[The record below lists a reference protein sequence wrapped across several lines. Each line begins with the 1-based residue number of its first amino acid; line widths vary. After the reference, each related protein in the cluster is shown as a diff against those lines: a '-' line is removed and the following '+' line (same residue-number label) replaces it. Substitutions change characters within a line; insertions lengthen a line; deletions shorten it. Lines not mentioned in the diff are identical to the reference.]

1 MNRRRL
7 ALLLLL
13 LPAAP
18 AGAVTLDEAIAAAL
32 SHDPSIAVA
41 DAGRD
46 AADGRVT
53 QARSGAL
60 PTVTL
65 RGSVGY
71 GRLDPLGYF
80 GLNAA
85 DVTPIT
91 AQASIEQPLY
101 TGGRV
106 AAETARARAGLA
118 ASEAGRG
125 AARAELAA
133 AVAAAYGDVLT
144 SATMIDLYRHLV
156 AETAEIERQARLRYK
171 AGESP
176 STDVSQ
182 ASARLAEARG
192 GLAGAHGA
200 GDSARARYRNLV
212 GTDPVGLAPLPAGP
226 IPPAT
231 LDEAIAIASLNSP
244 AIAQAEA
251 AAEAA
256 KAAVRGAKADR
267 LPSVGAFAEAGVVRD
282 QFFPDYRANAATVGL
297 RANWQL
303 YNGGLADGR
312 IAETSAEVRAAQAR
326 LQAARMQVEEQVI
339 STFQGV
345 RTAALM
351 AAAAADQA
359 RASDAAL
366 TSIRHEVRVGMKPQL
381 DLLDAEREAIA
392 AAARAARAR
401 AEQVVIAYRL
411 DALLGRATP

>member
-231 LDEAIAIASLNSP
+231 LDDAIAIASLNSP